1 MGVRC
6 VYGPAQSQ
14 GTVGR
19 GAGSPFEAVLIT
31 ARVIVCVR
39 VPTVV
44 GGAVSPRPPP
54 GLSRGRVSEGRVR
67 VKLKSR
73 GGSFCWV

>member
-1 MGVRC
+1 MGVRR
-6 VYGPAQSQ
+6 VYGPAHSQ

-19 GAGSPFEAVLIT
+19 GARSPFEAVLIT

-44 GGAVSPRPPP
+44 GGAVPL
-54 GLSRGRVSEGRVR
+54 GHFQACRVVA
-67 VKLKSR
+67 
-73 GGSFCWV
+73 